1 MTENTTM
8 KERRADRSDQIPGTV
23 ESLEA
28 SKWAKEAE
36 SPDTKKKLMEET
48 PKMLQKLSGKPVAAR
63 ALKAFDLY
71 KNAISGGG
79 DVLNARNLIVLGAAL
94 LYFISPIDCIPDFM
108 PIVGWMDD
116 IGVLALAAG
125 FVTSRL
131 NKKRGDGETDCAE
144 EGALISDAEKIR
156 ESMCFESVEFSA
168 EWDQLEADAVRLNDK
183 EACEEIQRRKQEV
196 RDPLRRVIF
205 AGGFSAGKS
214 SLINALLEYPL
225 LKVSPLPCTPVLT
238 TIMAAPPG
246 SSRAVVSLKDGDTE
260 IIDDVSKVDLTD
272 KAYAEKIDE
281 VTIFHSSPLLAQ
293 GLSFV
298 DTCGLES
305 DVHKALAFR
314 ELPRSA
320 AFVFVKSAKVGSL
333 TRDEYDY
340 LSDIAK
346 EISPDQLI
354 IVINKADLVQ
364 PVEAERLRKSISD
377 TLADMGIKYSRIYV
391 TSAKEIGGVEFQLSS
406 LREDLEHRSQVSIP
420 AREEEEERLA
430 LGQIRSRME
439 AKQRLSRLDAAKQA
453 EAKAQIKEIN
463 RERWERVRSRA
474 SALKDDFKQR
484 LDNFVVCELIP
495 AINRRVDQSAL
506 DEKLAGEV
514 RTFCRNS
521 LSACVKKL
529 CAEMS
534 RQFDIVCERDAL
546 SKALTIPGGIQA
558 VPPETGN
565 DRAVKLSGEM
575 LLPAVAVL
583 TFFPMGLFSWLT
595 TIAIPTFVMDKL
607 GVGTKLATLLG
618 EFGPGRKAR
627 AEFKKNVA
635 EEIKKSAEEISEEI
649 AHMIDASLERQK
661 AKIESL

>member
-1 MTENTTM
+1 M
-8 KERRADRSDQIPGTV
+8 KKNERTGANGAIPDSI

-28 SKWAKEAE
+28 SKWAREAK
-36 SPDTKKKLMEET
+36 SPDARRILLEAT
-48 PKMLQKLSGKPVAAR
+48 PKLLRKLKNKPVAAR
-63 ALKAFDLY
+63 ALQAFDLY
-71 KNAISGGG
+71 KGSVSGKG

-94 LYFISPIDCIPDFM
+94 LYFISPIDCIPDVL

-116 IGVLALAAG
+116 IGVLALAMG
-125 FVTSRL
+125 FVASRL
-131 NKKRGDGETDCAE
+131 NGKQGDNELSE
-144 EGALISDAEKIR
+144 EGEGDLISDAEKVR
-156 ESMCFESVEFSA
+156 ESMCFETITLSE
-168 EWDQLEADAVRLNDK
+168 EWNRLEAEAVALNDK
-183 EACEEIQRRKQEV
+183 ETYEEIQLRKQSV
-196 RDPLRRVIF
+196 QDPLRRVIF

-214 SLINALLEYPL
+214 SLINALLESPL

-246 SSRAVVSLKDGDTE
+246 NSRAVVSLKDGNTE
-260 IIDDVSKVDLTD
+260 IIDDISKVDLTD

-305 DVHKALAFR
+305 DVHKVLAYS

-364 PVEAERLRKSISD
+364 PEEAERLRKSISD
-377 TLADMGIKYSRIYV
+377 TLADMGIKYSRIYI

-430 LGQIRSRME
+430 LGQIRSQIE
-439 AKQRLSRLDAAKQA
+439 AKQRLSRLDAAKQEA
-453 EAKAQIKEIN
+453 AKAQIREIN

-484 LDNFVVCELIP
+484 LDNFAVCELIP

-506 DEKLAGEV
+506 DERLSSEI
-514 RTFCRNS
+514 RTYCRNS
-521 LSACVKKL
+521 LSEYVKKL

-534 RQFDIVCERDAL
+534 RQFDIVCERDTL
-546 SKALTIPGGIQA
+546 SRALTIPGGIQA
-558 VPPETGN
+558 APPETGN

-575 LLPAVAVL
+575 LLPAIAVL

-595 TIAIPTFVMDKL
+595 TIAIPTFFMDKL

-635 EEIKKSAEEISEEI
+635 EEIKRSAEKISEEI
-649 AHMIDASLERQK
+649 AHMIDDSLERQK